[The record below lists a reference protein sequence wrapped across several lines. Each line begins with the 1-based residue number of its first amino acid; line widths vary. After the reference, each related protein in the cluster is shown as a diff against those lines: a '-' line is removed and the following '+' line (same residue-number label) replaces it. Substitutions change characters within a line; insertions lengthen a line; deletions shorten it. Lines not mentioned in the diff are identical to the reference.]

1 MDGAQ
6 LGAALL
12 DFGST
17 YRFYG
22 KGPDYRILSE
32 DSRTV
37 PDFILPALTPRS
49 LGDPSF
55 CAELGLS
62 APIVCGSMANG
73 ISSVELVRE
82 MARRGILSFFGSAG
96 LELPAIEHAIRQ
108 LKELDGPFGMN
119 LLIGICFFSVAVEC
133 QAH

>member
-62 APIVCGSMANG
+62 APIFCVMRLATRAALATVSAMAFQP
-73 ISSVELVRE
+73 S
-82 MARRGILSFFGSAG
+82 
-96 LELPAIEHAIRQ
+96 
-108 LKELDGPFGMN
+108 
-119 LLIGICFFSVAVEC
+119 
-133 QAH
+133 